1 MRSVS
6 RALGAVVV
14 AAALATTAV
23 LGSSRLNGHAQASLV
38 NNFPGHYYAP
48 YVDLTASPTQSLV
61 ADSRNG
67 GIEFYSLA
75 FITADESTPC
85 EAAWG
90 SAVPLSQLS
99 TFLPNL
105 DSDIRSLRSQGG
117 DVIVSFGGEA
127 GTELAQS
134 CTSES
139 GLQAQY
145 QSIIDH
151 YQVSHLDFD
160 IEGPAVTDSASIDL
174 RNRTLAALEAANPG
188 LVVSYTLPVLPTG
201 LVTSGIDLLQNAI
214 ADGVNVSVVDVM
226 AMDYGSSFP
235 PDKMGQNAID
245 ASNSLISQLKS
256 LYPSK
261 SDAQIRAMVG
271 VTPMSG
277 ANDVA
282 PENFTLADAQ
292 QLLGYARSA
301 GITEL
306 AMWSVNRDASAF
318 SYSKVFDQFNS
329 SSPAP
334 TPTPTGTPRPTP
346 TPTATPTPS
355 PTPTPT
361 PAPTPTLTPPPPT
374 PTPATG
380 NLLASPGF
388 ESGSLSPWSCSPL
401 DSVVAGPVHSGSHAL
416 AAAANNS
423 DNAQC
428 TQTIA
433 VQPNHSY
440 TLTGWVQGTYA
451 FIGVTGTGTSDTSNF
466 TPSSATYT
474 QLSVPFTTGAST
486 TSVTVYV
493 HGWYAQ
499 GTIFADD
506 FSVS

>member
-1 MRSVS
+1 M
-6 RALGAVVV
+6 
-14 AAALATTAV
+14 
-23 LGSSRLNGHAQASLV
+23 
-38 NNFPGHYYAP
+38 
-48 YVDLTASPTQSLV
+48 TASPTQSLV
-61 ADSRNG
+61 ADSQNG
-67 GIEFYSLA
+67 GIKFYSLA

-105 DSDIRSLRSQGG
+105 DSDIQTLRSQGG

-139 GLQAQY
+139 ALQAQY

-151 YQVSHLDFD
+151 YQVSHIDFD

-214 ADGVNVSVVDVM
+214 ADGVRVDVVDIM

-256 LYPSK
+256 LYPSR
-261 SDAQIRAMVG
+261 SDAQVRAMVG

-282 PENFTLADAQ
+282 PENFTTADAQ
-292 QLLGYARSA
+292 QLLGYAQSA

-318 SYSKVFDQFNS
+318 SYSKIFDQFNG

-346 TPTATPTPS
+346 TPTPTPTMK

-361 PAPTPTLTPPPPT
+361 ATPPPPPPT
-374 PTPATG
+374 PVPG
-380 NLLASPGF
+380 NLVANPGF
-388 ESGSLSPWSCSPL
+388 ESGALSPWTCSPL
-401 DSVVAGPVHSGSHAL
+401 DSVVSSPVHSGSHAL
-416 AAAANNS
+416 AAAADNS

-433 VQPNHSY
+433 VQPGHSY

-451 FIGVTGTGTSDTSNF
+451 FIGVTGTGTNDPSTF
-466 TPSSATYT
+466 TPSSSTFT

-486 TSVTVYV
+486 TSVTVFV

>member
-1 MRSVS
+1 MKSVS
-6 RALGAVVV
+6 RPLGGVLV
-14 AAALATTAV
+14 AAALATAAV
-23 LGSSRLNGHAQASLV
+23 LGLGRPGTHAQTSLV

-48 YVDLTASPTQSLV
+48 YVDMTASPTRSLV
-61 ADSRNG
+61 ADSQNG
-67 GIEFYSLA
+67 GIKFYSLA
-75 FITADESTPC
+75 FITADTATPC

-90 SAVPLSQLS
+90 SAVPLNQLS

-105 DSDIRSLRSQGG
+105 DSDIQSLRSQGG

-139 GLQAQY
+139 ALQAQY

-201 LVTSGIDLLQNAI
+201 LVSSGISLLQNAI
-214 ADGVNVSVVDVM
+214 ADGVRVDVVDIM

-235 PDKMGQNAID
+235 PDQMGQNAVD

-261 SDAQIRAMVG
+261 SDAQVRAMVG

-282 PENFTLADAQ
+282 PENFTTADAQ
-292 QLLGYARSA
+292 TLLNYAQSA

-306 AMWSVNRDASAF
+306 AMWSVNRDAPAF
-318 SYSKVFDQFNS
+318 SYSKIFDQFNGS
-329 SSPAP
+329 APRP

-346 TPTATPTPS
+346 TPTTR

-361 PAPTPTLTPPPPT
+361 ATPPPPT
-374 PTPATG
+374 PAPG
-380 NLLASPGF
+380 NLLANGGF
-388 ESGSLSPWSCSPL
+388 ESGSLSPWTCSPL
-401 DSVVAGPVHSGSHAL
+401 DGVVSGPVHSGSHAL
-416 AAAANNS
+416 SAAANSS

-428 TQTIA
+428 TQAIS
-433 VQPNHSY
+433 VQPGHSY

-451 FIGVTGTGTSDTSNF
+451 FIGVTGTGTSDPSTF
-466 TPSSATYT
+466 TPSSAGFT

-486 TSVTVYV
+486 TSVTVFV

-506 FSVS
+506 LSVS

>member
-1 MRSVS
+1 MKSVS
-6 RALGAVVV
+6 RSVVGLVV

-23 LGSSRLNGHAQASLV
+23 LAISRPATHAQTSLV

-61 ADSRNG
+61 GDSQNG
-67 GIEFYSLA
+67 GIKFYSLA
-75 FITADESTPC
+75 FITADSATPC

-105 DSDIRSLRSQGG
+105 DSDVQGLRSRGG

-134 CTSES
+134 CTSQS
-139 GLQAQY
+139 ALQAQY

-151 YQVSHLDFD
+151 YQVSHIDFD
-160 IEGPAVTDSASIDL
+160 IEGPAVEDSASIDL

-201 LVTSGIDLLQNAI
+201 LVTSGINLLQNAI
-214 ADGVNVSVVDVM
+214 ADHVRVDVVDIM

-245 ASNSLISQLKS
+245 ASNSLISQLHS

-261 SDAQIRAMVG
+261 SDAQVRAMVG

-282 PENFTLADAQ
+282 PENFTLSDAQ
-292 QLLGYARSA
+292 QLLGYAQSA

-318 SYSKVFDQFNS
+318 SYSKIFDQFNG
-329 SSPAP
+329 SPPPP
-334 TPTPTGTPRPTP
+334 TPTPTASGTPRPTP
-346 TPTATPTPS
+346 TPTPR

-361 PAPTPTLTPPPPT
+361 PRPTATPPPPT
-374 PTPATG
+374 PVPG
-380 NLLASPGF
+380 NLLANPGF
-388 ESGSLSPWSCSPL
+388 ESGALSPWSCSPL
-401 DSVVAGPVHSGSHAL
+401 DSVAGSPTHSGSHAL

-433 VQPNHSY
+433 VQPGHSY

-451 FIGVTGTGTSDTSNF
+451 FIGVTGTGTSDPSTF
-466 TPSSATYT
+466 TPSSAGYT
-474 QLSVPFTTGAST
+474 QLSVPFTTGSGT
-486 TSVTVYV
+486 TSVTVFV

>member
-1 MRSVS
+1 MKSVS
-6 RALGAVVV
+6 RALGGVLV
-14 AAALATTAV
+14 AAALATAAI
-23 LGSSRLNGHAQASLV
+23 LGLSRPATHAQTSLV
-38 NNFPGHYYAP
+38 NNFPARFYAP
-48 YVDLTASPTQSLV
+48 YVDMTASPTQSLV
-61 ADSRNG
+61 ADSQNG
-67 GIEFYSLA
+67 GIKFYSLA

-105 DSDIRSLRSQGG
+105 DSDIQSLRSQGG

-134 CTSES
+134 CTSE
-139 GLQAQY
+139 GALQAQY

-160 IEGPAVTDSASIDL
+160 IEGPAVTDAASIDL
-174 RNRTLAALEAANPG
+174 RDRTLAALEAANPG

-201 LVTSGIDLLQNAI
+201 LVSSGMSLLQNAI
-214 ADGVNVSVVDVM
+214 ADGTRVDRVNIM

-235 PDKMGQNAID
+235 PNQMGQNAVD
-245 ASNSLISQLKS
+245 ASNSLISQLGS

-261 SDAQIRAMVG
+261 SNAQIRAMVG
-271 VTPMSG
+271 VTPMNG

-282 PENFTLADAQ
+282 PENFTTADAQ
-292 QLLGYARSA
+292 TLLSYAQSA

-318 SYSKVFDQFNS
+318 SYSKIFDQFNG

-346 TPTATPTPS
+346 TPTTN
-355 PTPTPT
+355 PTPTPR
-361 PAPTPTLTPPPPT
+361 PTATPPPPT
-374 PTPATG
+374 PAPG
-380 NLLASPGF
+380 NLLANGGF
-388 ESGSLSPWSCSPL
+388 ESGSLSPWTCSPL
-401 DSVVAGPVHSGSHAL
+401 DSVVSSPVHSGSHAL
-416 AAAANNS
+416 SAAANNS

-428 TQTIA
+428 TQTIS
-433 VQPNHSY
+433 VQSSHSY

-451 FIGVTGTGTSDTSNF
+451 FIGVTGTGTSDPSTF
-466 TPSSATYT
+466 TPSSASYT
-474 QLSVPFTTGAST
+474 QLSVPFTTGVST
-486 TSVTVYV
+486 TSVTVFV

-506 FSVS
+506 LAVN

>member
-6 RALGAVVV
+6 RTLASVGVAILS
-14 AAALATTAV
+14 AAAAAAGIGHLAT
-23 LGSSRLNGHAQASLV
+23 HAQTALV
-38 NNFPGHYYAP
+38 NNFPAHFFAP
-48 YVDLTASPTQSLV
+48 YVDMTAFPTQSLV
-61 ADSRNG
+61 SDTQNG
-67 GIEFYSLA
+67 GIRFYSLA
-75 FITADESTPC
+75 FVTADESAPC

-90 SAVPLSQLS
+90 SAVPLSQL
-99 TFLPNL
+99 TTYLPNL
-105 DSDIRSLRSQGG
+105 DSDIGSVRSHGG
-117 DVIVSFGGEA
+117 DVTVSFGGQA

-139 GLQAQY
+139 ALQAQY

-151 YQVSHLDFD
+151 YQVSHIDFD

-174 RNRTLAALEAANPG
+174 RDRTLTALEAANPG

-214 ADGVNVSVVDVM
+214 ADGVRVDVVDIM

-245 ASNSLISQLKS
+245 ASNSLISQLKT

-282 PENFTLADAQ
+282 PENFTTADAQ
-292 QLLGYARSA
+292 QLLSYAQSA

-318 SYSKVFDQFNS
+318 SYSRIFDQFNG

-346 TPTATPTPS
+346 TPTPR

-361 PAPTPTLTPPPPT
+361 A
-374 PTPATG
+374 
-380 NLLASPGF
+380 
-388 ESGSLSPWSCSPL
+388 
-401 DSVVAGPVHSGSHAL
+401 
-416 AAAANNS
+416 
-423 DNAQC
+423 
-428 TQTIA
+428 
-433 VQPNHSY
+433 
-440 TLTGWVQGTYA
+440 
-451 FIGVTGTGTSDTSNF
+451 
-466 TPSSATYT
+466 
-474 QLSVPFTTGAST
+474 
-486 TSVTVYV
+486 
-493 HGWYAQ
+493 
-499 GTIFADD
+499 
-506 FSVS
+506 

>member
-1 MRSVS
+1 MKSVS
-6 RALGAVVV
+6 RTLGGVLV
-14 AAALATTAV
+14 AGALALTAV
-23 LGSSRLNGHAQASLV
+23 LGVGRLNSHAQTSLV
-38 NNFPGHYYAP
+38 NNFPGHVYAP

-61 ADSRNG
+61 GDSQSG
-67 GIEFYSLA
+67 GIKFYSLA
-75 FITADESTPC
+75 FITANSSRPC

-105 DSDIRSLRSQGG
+105 DSDIQSLRSRGG
-117 DVIVSFGGEA
+117 DVTVSFGGAA

-134 CTSES
+134 CTSQS
-139 GLQAQY
+139 ALQAQY

-160 IEGPAVTDSASIDL
+160 IEGPAVEDAASIDL

-201 LVTSGIDLLQNAI
+201 LVASGINLLKNAI
-214 ADGVNVSVVDVM
+214 ADGVRVNVVDIM

-256 LYPSK
+256 LFPSK

-292 QLLGYARSA
+292 QLLGYAQSA

-318 SYSKVFDQFNS
+318 SYSKIFDQFNG
-329 SSPAP
+329 SSPA
-334 TPTPTGTPRPTP
+334 PTP
-346 TPTATPTPS
+346 TPTATPTPR
-355 PTPTPT
+355 PTATPTPR
-361 PAPTPTLTPPPPT
+361 PTATPPPPT
-374 PTPATG
+374 PVPG
-380 NLLASPGF
+380 NRLANAGF

-401 DSVVAGPVHSGSHAL
+401 DSVVGSPVHSGAHAL
-416 AAAANNS
+416 SAAANSS

-433 VQPNHSY
+433 VQAGHSY

-451 FIGVTGTGTSDTSNF
+451 FIGVTGTGTSDPSTF
-466 TPSSATYT
+466 TPSSAGYT

-486 TSVTVYV
+486 TSVTVFV
-493 HGWYAQ
+493 HGWYGQ

-506 FSVS
+506 LSVS